1 MKELLSLS
9 LFSLSRCVQTT
20 FIGWIFDLGPIS
32 PLIKSFLKMGE
43 KAILLIWCIA
53 SRLSFMRHLS
63 FQTFLNCILNYLGLR
78 SSYLFQLYKLQT
90 GQLSSHFISF
100 L

>member
-1 MKELLSLS
+1 
-9 LFSLSRCVQTT
+9 
-20 FIGWIFDLGPIS
+20 
-32 PLIKSFLKMGE
+32 MGE

-53 SRLSFMRHLS
+53 SRLSFYRHLS
-63 FQTFLNCILNYLGLR
+63 FQTFLNCILNYLGLGN
-78 SSYLFQLYKLQT
+78 YLFQLYKLQT